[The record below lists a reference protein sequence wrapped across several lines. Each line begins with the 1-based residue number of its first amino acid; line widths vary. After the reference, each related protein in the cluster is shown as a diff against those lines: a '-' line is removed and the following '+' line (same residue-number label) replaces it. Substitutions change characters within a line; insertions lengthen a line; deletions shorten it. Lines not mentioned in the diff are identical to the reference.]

1 MKPVVVPVDGSD
13 HALRALAAALDS
25 RLYPH
30 LGEVHLVTV
39 QPPLLRQG
47 LHLGLRQE
55 DIDAYQAEESATALK
70 AARDMLDKA
79 GMPYSVHNEIG
90 AVAECIVNVAQGCQ
104 ASEIVMGTVAWARLQ
119 VCCWDPWQQR
129 WSAWLIARSRW
140 CNERPARLRERCR
153 RIAG

>member
-104 ASEIVMGTVAWARLQ
+104 ASEIVMGTRGLGSIASVLLGSVATKVVRLA
-119 VCCWDPWQQR
+119 D
-129 WSAWLIARSRW
+129 
-140 CNERPARLRERCR
+140 RPVTLVQ
-153 RIAG
+153 